1 MSFPKMGITVI
12 LSSHV
17 LTEVAQ
23 VVDHV
28 GIITEGHLC
37 YQGPVRHD
45 TDLEKLFIQVVRG
58 LER

>member
-1 MSFPKMGITVI
+1 MGITVI

-28 GIITEGHLC
+28 GIITDGHLC

-45 TDLEKLFIQVVRG
+45 TDLEELFNPSCAG